1 MPADDKGDFA
11 TPRVD
16 KAGPAAVNSDVLT
29 VSRKETDGGVIE
41 RLTRTLQNC
50 RRVERIRKEY
60 QATEKR
66 AECTEIYLS
75 RSTKQVEFVL
85 KGNVDRVNQGG
96 SYSCGEQRASMVG
109 HLGAD

>member
-1 MPADDKGDFA
+1 MPADDKGDLA

-29 VSRKETDGGVIE
+29 VSRKETDGGVVE
-41 RLTRTLQNC
+41 RLARILQDC
-50 RRVERIRKEY
+50 RRVERIRREY
-60 QATEKR
+60 QATETR
-66 AECTEIYLS
+66 DECTKIYLS
-75 RSTKQVEFVL
+75 RSTEQVVL
-85 KGNVDRVNQGG
+85 EGDVAGVNEGG